1 MSEIKT
7 KVTDVDVYEFI
18 ESFANTERKKQ
29 DSYELIKMMQE
40 VSGEPPKM
48 WGPTMI
54 GFGKYHYKSNRSKQE
69 GDWFVIGFSP
79 RKAAISVYVYSGT
92 EKQDELLKSLGK
104 YKMGKACIYVNKL
117 ADINLDVLKQMMID
131 SIKHT
136 KEVWG

>member
-29 DSYELIKMMQE
+29 DSYELIKMM
-40 VSGEPPKM
+40 
-48 WGPTMI
+48 
-54 GFGKYHYKSNRSKQE
+54 
-69 GDWFVIGFSP
+69 
-79 RKAAISVYVYSGT
+79 
-92 EKQDELLKSLGK
+92 
-104 YKMGKACIYVNKL
+104 
-117 ADINLDVLKQMMID
+117 ID